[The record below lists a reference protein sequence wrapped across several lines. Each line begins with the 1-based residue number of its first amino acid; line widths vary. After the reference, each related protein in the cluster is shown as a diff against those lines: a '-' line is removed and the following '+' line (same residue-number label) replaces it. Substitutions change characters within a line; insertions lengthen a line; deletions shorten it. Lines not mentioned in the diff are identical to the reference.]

1 MLFGIW
7 CTSTDCIYCFNNK
20 LLLPRISRCMALA
33 ILSMPSFP
41 NICSWWP
48 HLGQTYTLMFWTRP
62 STGTSTLRNISAPF
76 LASNRAMSCG
86 VDTITAPEKRINVRI
101 ENNYMW
107 WICIHLQVWYWVF
120 HKYLEKYLCDCNII
134 FRITVIQI
142 DQFISKISNI
152 DQHCST
158 LQMPW

>member
-1 MLFGIW
+1 MNYFSLRKALICDKKKVEMLISIW
-7 CTSTDCIYCFNNK
+7 CTFTDCIYCFNHK
-20 LLLPRISRCMALA
+20 LLLPRISRFMALA

-86 VDTITAPEKRINVRI
+86 VDTMTAPEKKINARFEHNSMGCMDTFI
-101 ENNYMW
+101 YIYRNK
-107 WICIHLQVWYWVF
+107 IGF
-120 HKYLEKYLCDCNII
+120 STNILKS
-134 FRITVIQI
+134 THA
-142 DQFISKISNI
+142 ISVKFSG
-152 DQHCST
+152 
-158 LQMPW
+158 

>member
-1 MLFGIW
+1 MIRKCLSVNDVHIQI
-7 CTSTDCIYCFNNK
+7 IYCFNNK
-20 LLLPRISRCMALA
+20 LLLPRISRFMAVA

-86 VDTITAPEKRINVRI
+86 VDTITAPEKII
-101 ENNYMW
+101 LGLKMTLCDA
-107 WICIHLQVWYWVF
+107 CIHLYAFTGVKLGF
-120 HKYLEKYLCDCNII
+120 P
-134 FRITVIQI
+134 QI
-142 DQFISKISNI
+142 SRKVRKWF
-152 DQHCST
+152 
-158 LQMPW
+158 